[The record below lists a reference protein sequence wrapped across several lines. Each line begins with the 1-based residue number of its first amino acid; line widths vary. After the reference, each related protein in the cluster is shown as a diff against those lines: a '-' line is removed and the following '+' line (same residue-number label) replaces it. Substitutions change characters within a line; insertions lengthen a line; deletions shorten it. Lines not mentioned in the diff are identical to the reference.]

1 MNRRRLNYLY
11 KLLYIWQMLQDQIT
25 QLTAEINAFT
35 TTSADELEQFRIRF
49 LGSKG
54 LIKDIFEQFKSVS
67 PEEKRVLGKVLN
79 EFKQLAEAKYQ
90 ALNESTAHTNSQSA
104 KANIDLTLPG
114 EGFEVGARHPLAI
127 VRREIIE
134 IFNKLGFSVAEG
146 PEIEDDWHNF
156 SALNFP
162 EEHPARDMQDTFFIK
177 KGGEHGDI
185 ALRTHTSSVQVRM
198 MEAGTPPF
206 RALMPGRVYR
216 NEAISA
222 RAHCFFHQV
231 EGLYVDENVSFADLK
246 QTLFYFVQ
254 ELYGEG
260 TKVRF
265 RPSYFPFTEPSAE
278 MDVSCTICK
287 GAGCQ
292 MCKYSGWVE
301 ILGCGMVDPNVLE
314 NCGIDHKKYS
324 GFAFGMGIER
334 IANLKWEIKDLRLF
348 SENDVRFLKQYQSAI
363 I

>member
-1 MNRRRLNYLY
+1 
-11 KLLYIWQMLQDQIT
+11 MLHDQIT
-25 QLTAEINAFT
+25 QYSEEIKAFT
-35 TTSADELEQFRIRF
+35 TSNADELEQFRIRF
-49 LGSKG
+49 LGTKG
-54 LIKDIFEQFKSVS
+54 IIKDIFDQFKAVS
-67 PEEKRVLGKVLN
+67 PEEKRTLGKVLN
-79 EFKQLAEAKYQ
+79 EFKQLAEAKY
-90 ALNESTAHTNSQSA
+90 AELNDAIGTGEQTEKGQL
-104 KANIDLTLPG
+104 DLTLPG
-114 EGFEVGARHPLAI
+114 EGFEIGARHPLAL
-127 VRREIIE
+127 VRREIID
-134 IFNKLGFSVAEG
+134 IFNKLGFIVAEG

-177 KGGEHGDI
+177 KDAAHGDI

-198 MEAGTPPF
+198 MEAGQPPF

-254 ELYGEG
+254 ELYGAG

-278 MDVSCTICK
+278 MDISCTICK
-287 GAGCQ
+287 GDGCQ
-292 MCKYSGWVE
+292 LCKHSGWVE

-314 NCGIDHKKYS
+314 NCGIDSKKYS

-334 IANLKWEIKDLRLF
+334 IANLKFEIKDLRLF
-348 SENDVRFLKQYQSAI
+348 SENDVRFLKQYKSVLI
-363 I
+363 

>member
-1 MNRRRLNYLY
+1 
-11 KLLYIWQMLQDQIT
+11 MLQDKIT
-25 QLTAEINAFT
+25 QYTEEINAFVT
-35 TTSADELEQFRIRF
+35 DKADELEQFRIKF
-49 LGSKG
+49 LGTKG
-54 LIKDIFEQFKSVS
+54 IIKDVFDEFKTVSV
-67 PEEKRVLGKVLN
+67 EEKRSLGKVLN
-79 EFKQLAEAKYQ
+79 EFKQLAESRYQ
-90 ALNESTAHTNSQSA
+90 TLKDTTEQNAG
-104 KANIDLTLPG
+104 KAENLRLDLSLPG
-114 EGFEVGARHPLAI
+114 EGFEVGSRHPLAL
-127 VRREIIE
+127 VRREIVE
-134 IFNKLGFSVAEG
+134 IFAKLGFTVAEG

-177 KGGEHGDI
+177 KGGEKGDI

-198 MEAGTPPF
+198 MEQGQPPF
-206 RALMPGRVYR
+206 RAIMPGRVYR

-222 RAHCFFHQV
+222 RAHCFFHQI

-278 MDVSCTICK
+278 MDISCTICK

-292 MCKYSGWVE
+292 LCKYSGWVE

-314 NCGIDHKKYS
+314 NCGIDSKKYS

-334 IANLKWEIKDLRLF
+334 IANLKYEIKDLRLF
-348 SENDVRFLKQYQSAI
+348 SENDVRFLKQYKSALI
-363 I
+363 

>member
-1 MNRRRLNYLY
+1 M
-11 KLLYIWQMLQDQIT
+11 YIWRMLQDQIT
-25 QLTAEINAFT
+25 QYTEEINAFDT
-35 TTSADELEQFRIRF
+35 NNAAELEQFRIRF
-49 LGSKG
+49 LGTKG
-54 LIKDIFEQFKSVS
+54 IIKDIFDEFKAVS
-67 PEEKRVLGKVLN
+67 PEEKRTLGKVLN
-79 EFKQLAEAKYQ
+79 QFKQLAEAKYQ
-90 ALNESTAHTNSQSA
+90 TLNETIAASQDTAV
-104 KANIDLTLPG
+104 ANDLDLTLPG
-114 EGFEVGARHPLAI
+114 EGFEIGTRHPLAI

-134 IFNKLGFSVAEG
+134 IFDKLGFSVAEG

-177 KGGEHGDI
+177 KGDNSLSSQEGKGEAGDI

-198 MEAGTPPF
+198 MEAGQPPF

-231 EGLYVDENVSFADLK
+231 EGLYVDEKVSFADLK

-278 MDVSCTICK
+278 MDISCTICK

-292 MCKYSGWVE
+292 MCKGSGWVE

-314 NCGIDHKKYS
+314 NCGIDSKKYS

-334 IANLKWEIKDLRLF
+334 IANLKFEIKDLRLF
-348 SENDVRFLKQYQSAI
+348 SENDVRFLKQYQSATI
-363 I
+363 

>member
-1 MNRRRLNYLY
+1 
-11 KLLYIWQMLQDQIT
+11 MLQDKIT
-25 QLTAEINAFT
+25 QYSAEINAFS
-35 TTSADELEQFRIRF
+35 TSNADELEQFRIKF
-49 LGSKG
+49 LGTKG
-54 LIKDIFEQFKSVS
+54 IIKDIFDEFKSVS
-67 PEEKRVLGKVLN
+67 PEEKRTLGKVLN
-79 EFKQLAEAKYQ
+79 EFKQLAEGKYQ
-90 ALNESTAHTNSQSA
+90 ELKEQTTVADTAKGSDM
-104 KANIDLTLPG
+104 DLTLPG
-114 EGFEVGARHPLAI
+114 EGFEVGSRHPLAL

-134 IFNKLGFSVAEG
+134 IFNKLGFVVAEG

-177 KGGEHGDI
+177 KATAEDESGDI

-198 MEAGTPPF
+198 MEAGKPPF
-206 RALMPGRVYR
+206 RAIMPGRVYR

-278 MDVSCTICK
+278 MDISCTICK

-314 NCGIDHKKYS
+314 NCGIDSKKYS

-334 IANLKWEIKDLRLF
+334 IANLKFEIKDLRLF
-348 SENDVRFLKQYQSAI
+348 SENDVRFLKQYKTSLI
-363 I
+363 

>member
-1 MNRRRLNYLY
+1 
-11 KLLYIWQMLQDQIT
+11 MLQDKIT
-25 QLTAEINAFT
+25 QYTAEINEFST
-35 TTSADELEQFRIRF
+35 DSADELEQFRIKF
-49 LGSKG
+49 LGTKG
-54 LIKDIFEQFKSVS
+54 IIKDIFDEFKAVS
-67 PEEKRVLGKVLN
+67 PEEKRSLGKVLN

-90 ALNESTAHTNSQSA
+90 DLKDAAVTIEASKEAGL
-104 KANIDLTLPG
+104 DLTLPG
-114 EGFEVGARHPLAI
+114 EGFEVGSRHPLAL
-127 VRREIIE
+127 VRREIIG
-134 IFNKLGFSVAEG
+134 IFNKLGFVVAEG

-198 MEAGTPPF
+198 MEVGKPPF
-206 RALMPGRVYR
+206 RAIMPGRVYR

-231 EGLYVDENVSFADLK
+231 EGLYVDEEVSFADLK

-278 MDVSCTICK
+278 MDISCTICK
-287 GAGCQ
+287 GDGCQ
-292 MCKYSGWVE
+292 MCKHSGWVE

-314 NCGIDHKKYS
+314 NCGIDSKKYS

-334 IANLKWEIKDLRLF
+334 IANLKFEIKDLRLF
-348 SENDVRFLKQYQSAI
+348 SENDARFLKQYKTSLI
-363 I
+363 